1 MISCEKEE
9 TANSIDSNNCAI
21 GDKINET
28 PNFDVITS
36 NTDLI
41 HEDYIDPINLNV
53 NTRLSDGDNL
63 NQLLHLQNENHFIVY
78 GLIYFV
84 KDGLIKGYGLHYY
97 NVSEKN
103 NYFSLFNSTGKQKL
117 LLTEIVN
124 ELIMSDLS
132 TISIKFFNNAMVDM
146 IYPKIVNRKNTISTF
161 SDLSLKLSVDE
172 DFKKL
177 SKESTLDKVG
187 GGSGSGCGY
196 VGSCKNGSGVCKPG
210 LFYCAAGGCPAEE
223 TPNFSESNANSSD
236 HNQLMSVIGF
246 NKYYSFRDD
255 FLLNSSFGQNYIQTF
270 YAVTDH
276 YIAALDLNILSDI
289 VTTLPYINNAIDL
302 LFDSTY
308 QGIIIDETTKD
319 NVLAIINQI
328 KENTDSQIFIDQI
341 NSFESDFNA
350 LAEKTRIENEINSMP

>member
-1 MISCEKEE
+1 
-9 TANSIDSNNCAI
+9 
-21 GDKINET
+21 
-28 PNFDVITS
+28 
-36 NTDLI
+36 
-41 HEDYIDPINLNV
+41 
-53 NTRLSDGDNL
+53 
-63 NQLLHLQNENHFIVY
+63 
-78 GLIYFV
+78 
-84 KDGLIKGYGLHYY
+84 
-97 NVSEKN
+97 
-103 NYFSLFNSTGKQKL
+103 
-117 LLTEIVN
+117 
-124 ELIMSDLS
+124 
-132 TISIKFFNNAMVDM
+132 
-146 IYPKIVNRKNTISTF
+146 
-161 SDLSLKLSVDE
+161 
-172 DFKKL
+172 
-177 SKESTLDKVG
+177 
-187 GGSGSGCGY
+187 
-196 VGSCKNGSGVCKPG
+196 
-210 LFYCAAGGCPAEE
+210 
-223 TPNFSESNANSSD
+223 
-236 HNQLMSVIGF
+236 MSVIGF

>member
-1 MISCEKEE
+1 MKNLFIGALFFALIGTFMISCEKEE
-9 TANSIDSNNCAI
+9 TANSIDSNNYSI
-21 GDKINET
+21 GDLINET
-28 PNFDVITS
+28 PNFDVIS
-36 NTDLI
+36 ASTDLT
-41 HEDYIDPINLNV
+41 HEDYIDPINLHV
-53 NTRLSDGDNL
+53 NTRLNDGENL
-63 NQLLHLQNENHFIVY
+63 NQLLHLENENHFIVY

-84 KDGLIKGYGLHYY
+84 KDGLVKGYGLHYH

-103 NYFSLFNSTGKQKL
+103 NYFSLFNSTVQQKL
-117 LLTEIVN
+117 LLTEMAN

-132 TISIKFFNNAMVDM
+132 TISMKFFNSATVDM
-146 IYPKIVNRKNTISTF
+146 IFPKIVNRKNTISSV
-161 SDLSLKLSVDE
+161 SDLSLKLSLGDH
-172 DFKKL
+172 FKNL

-223 TPNFSESNANSSD
+223 TPNFSESNASNSD
-236 HNQLMSVIGF
+236 HNQLMSVISL

-276 YIAALDLNILSDI
+276 YIEALDLNILSDI
-289 VTTLPYINNAIDL
+289 VTTLPSINNAIDL

-308 QGIIIDETTKD
+308 DGIIIDESTKD
-319 NVLAIINQI
+319 NVLEI
-328 KENTDSQIFIDQI
+328 TSQLGTVKKFVSELNLKI
-341 NSFESDFNA
+341 A
-350 LAEKTRIENEINSMP
+350 